1 MAGDA
6 SPSSSKGAGHR
17 KQASLNSL
25 GDDGYSEGGSF
36 SGRDSYMD
44 EREGGMRGFD
54 FDPVRIADLVA
65 GWRLLPCTGV
75 DVKTQKAG
83 GVWLRS
89 D

>member
-1 MAGDA
+1 
-6 SPSSSKGAGHR
+6 
-17 KQASLNSL
+17 
-25 GDDGYSEGGSF
+25 
-36 SGRDSYMD
+36 MD
-44 EREGGMRGFD
+44 EKEGGMRGFD